1 MFSTPNDPTPKPNN
15 GIIGDEDAKQEA
27 RVMMKQFK
35 PSAYV
40 PNKKPVVV
48 VEEVAEEVVPS
59 PFN

>member
-35 PSAYV
+35 PSAYA

-48 VEEVAEEVVPS
+48 EEEVVEEVVPS